1 MNPSRGCAA
10 CCTPSAGRA
19 APHVTGV
26 HEGIVPCRPPRRCS
40 RKPSLDASCLPGM
53 APRAGVCP
61 NPSTRPQPVPT
72 SRWNVTCYFSGT
84 TGCRKSGEGCE
95 GGPGS
100 GRRFGDPAGAVQAL
114 AEGPPWFTPIMTFGA
129 VTGHRGPRE
138 RPGGPFMPP
147 GCRGKKQ
154 QHQGALQ
161 GAWRAPRSFS
171 WPLAPRGGWRLGHR
185 ADLVPSHSSCQTG
198 RDSARVCVCLAGRA
212 GHSDHSEQGRP
223 RRPGWGDVPKATRWD
238 RGRAGARAAGDA
250 EEEAEVPR
258 PFLLFPSPCVLSP
271 KRLLSRQLSRRGAA
285 SAPATS
291 SLASACAPR
300 PHCSPGSALRGHTP
314 ADPEG
319 KGRGPV

>member
-1 MNPSRGCAA
+1 MNPTRGCAA

-19 APHVTGV
+19 APHLTGV

-53 APRAGVCP
+53 VPRAGVCP

-72 SRWNVTCYFSGT
+72 SRWNVTYYFSGT

-95 GGPGS
+95 GGPGN
-100 GRRFGDPAGAVQAL
+100 GRRSGDPAGAVQAL

-161 GAWRAPRSFS
+161 GAWRAPRSFP

-185 ADLVPSHSSCQTG
+185 ADLVPCTPV
-198 RDSARVCVCLAGRA
+198 A
-212 GHSDHSEQGRP
+212 
-223 RRPGWGDVPKATRWD
+223 RPGGTQPASASAWPAELGTQTTQNGGGP
-238 RGRAGARAAGDA
+238 AGPAG
-250 EEEAEVPR
+250 VT
-258 PFLLFPSPCVLSP
+258 SP
-271 KRLLSRQLSRRGAA
+271 KPHAGTGAGPGHVRRGTRRRKLK
-285 SAPATS
+285 SLVRFSFFLP
-291 SLASACAPR
+291 LAS
-300 PHCSPGSALRGHTP
+300 
-314 ADPEG
+314 
-319 KGRGPV
+319 

>member
-19 APHVTGV
+19 APHLTGV

-40 RKPSLDASCLPGM
+40 RKRSLDASCLPGM

-114 AEGPPWFTPIMTFGA
+114 AEGPPWFTPIMTFRA

-138 RPGGPFMPP
+138 RPGGPLHAPWLSGQEAAAP
-147 GCRGKKQ
+147 GCPAG
-154 QHQGALQ
+154 GVEGTLFLPV
-161 GAWRAPRSFS
+161 APTQL
-171 WPLAPRGGWRLGHR
+171 PL
-185 ADLVPSHSSCQTG
+185 
-198 RDSARVCVCLAGRA
+198 
-212 GHSDHSEQGRP
+212 
-223 RRPGWGDVPKATRWD
+223 
-238 RGRAGARAAGDA
+238 
-250 EEEAEVPR
+250 
-258 PFLLFPSPCVLSP
+258 
-271 KRLLSRQLSRRGAA
+271 
-285 SAPATS
+285 
-291 SLASACAPR
+291 
-300 PHCSPGSALRGHTP
+300 
-314 ADPEG
+314 
-319 KGRGPV
+319 